1 MRGRGFA
8 LCLCFGLGDFCLAFK
23 ICRNRKASH
32 FSNAGVNTAALGKP
46 ALGTWREAE
55 VRLGAVLW
63 WPLCRANW
71 VLGFQRAGQLWV
83 HWAVISLLSQ
93 GNWKQAEQLGS
104 HRPVSRCIAHQ
115 FLAACQNRAL
125 GPCLWAQNTACPH
138 LPFFLFISF
147 LRSFLH
153 SLSLVV
159 IKDFPK

>member
-115 FLAACQNRAL
+115 FLAAVRIELLAL
-125 GPCLWAQNTACPH
+125 AFGLRTRLALTF
-138 LPFFLFISF
+138 PFSFSSPFSDLFCI
-147 LRSFLH
+147 LCRL
-153 SLSLVV
+153 L
-159 IKDFPK
+159 